1 MVNIHMAN
9 IAAKHANFFAKTGSN

>member
-1 MVNIHMAN
+1 MVNVHMAN